1 MNSSSPPR
9 SPGPVHLVFG
19 ATGGIGSELGRTLAR
34 RGSTL
39 ILAGRHRDRVD
50 ALAAE
55 IGGEPQVVDVL
66 DPDQT
71 ETFFTDVVRRHG
83 RIDGV
88 AHCVGSVL
96 LKPAHR
102 TTLAEWSETLAVNLT
117 TAFCVVR
124 AGAKVMSSGGSIVL
138 VSSAAARAGLPGH
151 EAIAAAKAGVIG
163 LTLSA
168 AASYASKGLRINC
181 VAPGLVR
188 TPLTRGITSQEV
200 SLKASLA
207 MHALGRLGEPADVA
221 NLIAWLLGEESGWV
235 TGQVFGVDGGLATV
249 RTRVSA

>member
-1 MNSSSPPR
+1 MNPPSPQRPF
-9 SPGPVHLVFG
+9 GPIHVVFG
-19 ATGGIGSELGRTLAR
+19 ATGGIGSELSRTLAR

-39 ILAGRHRDRVD
+39 ILTGRNRDRLA
-50 ALAAE
+50 ALARE
-55 IGGEPQVVDVL
+55 IGGEPHVVDVL
-66 DPDQT
+66 DPEQT
-71 ETFFTDVVRRHG
+71 EAFFAEVVGRLG

-102 TTLAEWSETLAVNLT
+102 TTLQEWSDTLAVNLT
-117 TAFCVVR
+117 SAFSVVR
-124 AGAKVMSSGGSIVL
+124 AGAKLMSSGGSIVL
-138 VSSAAARAGLPGH
+138 VSSAAARTGLPAH
-151 EAIAAAKAGVIG
+151 EAIAAAKAGIIG

-168 AASYASKGLRINC
+168 AASYAGRGLRINC

-188 TPLTRGITSQEV
+188 TPLTKGITDQEI

-221 NLIAWLLGEESGWV
+221 AMIAWLLGDESRWV

-249 RTRVSA
+249 RPRVSA